1 MHTYRYAWPKQD
13 GTQGTRETCSAEDML
28 KFISNGDKDR
38 TLYAE
43 TQGTFLYMDMSQGL
57 WVRLTFAGVIRH
69 FLEEIEAQRSIEDDV
84 RSIKQSEQESA

>member
-1 MHTYRYAWPKQD
+1 MYTYRYAWPKQD
-13 GTQGTRETCSAEDML
+13 GTQGTRETSSAEDMV

-43 TQGTFLYMDMSQGL
+43 TQGTFLYMDMTQGI

-69 FLEEIEAQRSIEDDV
+69 FVEEIAAQRSIADEF
-84 RSIKQSEQESA
+84 RAMKQSEQESA